1 MYKPGRDGRF
11 YYLWEVAN
19 FIEENQCKG
28 CAFSKLQDP
37 DESHEHA
44 KEYPMCY
51 TVEGKLIAEEPVE
64 ELDDRG
70 NDGIVCNVFR
80 SLDEQEHLDIVA
92 EQSHPNQ
99 GRLFE

>member
-1 MYKPGRDGRF
+1 
-11 YYLWEVAN
+11 
-19 FIEENQCKG
+19 
-28 CAFSKLQDP
+28 
-37 DESHEHA
+37 
-44 KEYPMCY
+44 MCY